1 MKELEK
7 TKRISIATVLFI
19 LVVLIAVLSYE
30 RPQYI
35 YAINPQNTLEK
46 IVSSD
51 YFVSQNEI
59 SNIDHVLID
68 LRNQYEFEKGHLEN
82 AVNIY
87 APEILNEQNSEI
99 FNELKEDNKTV
110 ILYGTTPTD
119 VIAPYMMLYQL
130 GFSNVKILTIENSY
144 SQNKLI
150 TKNVEIEKSV
160 TDINAFINESLKN
173 AVVKPQ
179 PIIKTTPKK
188 VIPIKKK
195 KKRAPEGGC

>member
-19 LVVLIAVLSYE
+19 LVVLIAVLSYK
-30 RPQYI
+30 RPQHI
-35 YAINPQNTLEK
+35 YTINPQNTLEK

-51 YFVSQNEI
+51 FFISQTEI
-59 SNIDHVLID
+59 SNIEHVLID

-87 APEILNEQNSEI
+87 APEVLNEQNSEI
-99 FNELKEDNKTV
+99 FKELKEDNKTV
-110 ILYGTTPTD
+110 ILYGTTPND

-130 GFSNVKILTIENSY
+130 GFNNVKILTVENSY

-160 TDINAFINESLKN
+160 ADVNAFINESLKN